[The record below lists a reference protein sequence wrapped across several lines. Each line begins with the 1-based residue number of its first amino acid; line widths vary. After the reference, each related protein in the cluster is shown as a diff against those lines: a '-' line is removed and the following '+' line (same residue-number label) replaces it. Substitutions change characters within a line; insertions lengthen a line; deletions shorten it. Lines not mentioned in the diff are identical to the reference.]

1 MLTRSLARIRTGKLR
16 PLRFSLNIASMSD
29 TRRTRLRSLLGPQY
43 WPMWLQLGVVRLA
56 CLLPYP
62 VLMALGRLLGRV
74 GLLVLGERRRIASRN
89 LELCLPEL
97 DAGARETLLRRHFES
112 LGMAVFEI
120 GLTWWASD
128 RRLEG
133 LARVE
138 GLAHIERALEQ
149 GNGVILLSAHFTALE
164 ICSRMLATRVPLH
177 AVYRPH
183 RNRLL
188 DEVMRR
194 GRERTAAGTIAKDDV
209 RQMVRTLRR
218 NTPVWYAPDQAHSG
232 KGAQLV
238 PLFGIPAQTNT
249 ATSRLARLTGAPVLP
264 FLPWRDADG
273 YRIVV
278 GEPIADFPSGD
289 DAADAAHFHTLVEQ
303 RIREVPEQYLWI
315 HRRFKNLPD
324 RPDLYRHTEHA
335 PVR

>member
-1 MLTRSLARIRTGKLR
+1 
-16 PLRFSLNIASMSD
+16 
-29 TRRTRLRSLLGPQY
+29 
-43 WPMWLQLGVVRLA
+43 MWLKLGVVRGA
-56 CLLPYP
+56 CLLPYRT
-62 VLMALGRLLGRV
+62 LMALGRRLGRL
-74 GLLVLGERRRIASRN
+74 GLATLGERRRIAMRN

-97 DAGARETLLRRHFES
+97 DAAGRERLLREHFES

-120 GLTWWASD
+120 GLTWWAPD

-133 LARVE
+133 LARIE
-138 GLAHIERALEQ
+138 GLHHIERALEQ
-149 GNGVILLSAHFTALE
+149 GKGVILLSAHFTALE
-164 ICSRMLATRVPLH
+164 ICSRMLAAQVPLF

-209 RQMVRTLRR
+209 RQMVRTLRS
-218 NTPVWYAPDQAHSG
+218 NTPVWYAPDQAHRG

-278 GEPIADFPSGD
+278 GEPIAGFPSGD
-289 DAADAAHFHTLVEQ
+289 DVADARHFHELVE
-303 RIREVPEQYLWI
+303 RRVREVPEQYLWI

-324 RPDLYRHTEHA
+324 RPDLYRPTEQA
-335 PVR
+335 AVR